1 MLMRILRIIFLVL
14 LLALFTALVMQNTE
28 VVAVQLLSLQVEMS
42 LIVLLLITMVLSF
55 LAGYITAKLPAYQQ
69 QRKAKK
75 AAKQQEKA
83 LKRQE
88 KDAKR
93 AQKKGGGELPP
104 APPETTTFA
113 GPPTA
118 EEAEPVAKPV
128 QPTNK

>member
-1 MLMRILRIIFLVL
+1 MLMRIFRIVLLVL

-28 VVAVQLLSLQVEMS
+28 VVAVQLLSFQVEMS

-75 AAKQQEKA
+75 VAKQQEKER
-83 LKRQE
+83 KRHE
-88 KDAKR
+88 KEAKR
-93 AQKKGGGELPP
+93 AQKKGGELPP
-104 APPETTTFA
+104 AAPPEA
-113 GPPTA
+113 AVLAVPPPTA
-118 EEAEPVAKPV
+118 DAEPVAKSA

>member
-1 MLMRILRIIFLVL
+1 MRIFRIVLLVL

-28 VVAVQLLSLQVEMS
+28 VVAVQLLSFQVEMS

-75 AAKQQEKA
+75 VAKQQEKER
-83 LKRQE
+83 KRHE
-88 KDAKR
+88 KEAQR
-93 AQKKGGGELPP
+93 AQKKGGELPP
-104 APPETTTFA
+104 APPEA
-113 GPPTA
+113 AILAVPPTA
-118 EEAEPVAKPV
+118 EEAEPVAKPA